1 MVCSQGGVNITRG
14 AGGIEMGE
22 RLRVKETFCI
32 GGCKKVVKV
41 ERITLDDA
49 DFAAEILRGGVPIGR
64 CICGCGDLY
73 VRWEDTN
80 EE

>member
-1 MVCSQGGVNITRG
+1 
-14 AGGIEMGE
+14 MGE

-64 CICGCGDLY
+64 CICGGGDLY
-73 VRWEDTN
+73 VRWEDTK